1 MPSGKKNIFVKLL
14 EIREKGSL
22 REITKE
28 YEIEV
33 IIISSPKLII
43 PLERIKNLK
52 EWSIVSSVLNI
63 IGATLLGGTFL
74 GHNLPLLFG
83 SIGGTMVAVGVLI
96 EVIKFGSFIRLIKKS
111 TPIKIRYYTKESA
124 TT

>member
-1 MPSGKKNIFVKLL
+1 MK
-14 EIREKGSL
+14 KGSL

-33 IIISSPKLII
+33 IIVPSPKVII
-43 PLERIKNLK
+43 PLETIKNLK
-52 EWSIVSSVLNI
+52 EWSIFSSLLQI

-83 SIGGTMVAVGVLI
+83 SIGAIMIAVGVLI
-96 EVIKFGSFIRLIKKS
+96 EVIKFGGFIRLIKKKG
-111 TPIKIRYYTKESA
+111 TPIKILYYKKGSTI
-124 TT
+124 T